1 MADERSPLQDQDRD
15 REASEL
21 LGRIG
26 RTARILHESMRELGL
41 EEEVHRASES
51 IPDVCDRLN
60 YIAAM
65 TENAANRSLSA
76 IEAAK
81 PIQDAM
87 SEHAQVLES
96 RWEAWFEGPF
106 DTPHVMALVKDTR
119 QFLQDVPTQ
128 SDQINAKL
136 LEVVMAQE
144 FQDITG
150 QVVKKMIDTV
160 HSVEKELIQ
169 ALLDYLPP
177 EKSEEFAAK
186 RQQQEAESLLNGPN
200 IKPDGVDVVAN
211 QQQVDDLL
219 DSLGF

>member
-1 MADERSPLQDQDRD
+1 MADERNPLQDQDH
-15 REASEL
+15 EASEL

-26 RTARILHESMRELGL
+26 RMARLLHESMRELGL

-60 YIAAM
+60 YIATM

-76 IEAAK
+76 IEVAQ
-81 PIQDAM
+81 PIQEAM
-87 SEHAQVLES
+87 SEQAQSLEA
-96 RWEAWFEGPF
+96 RWESWFEGPF
-106 DTPHVMALVKDTR
+106 DTPHVMSLVKDTR
-119 QFLQDVPTQ
+119 MFLQDVPVKSEQ
-128 SDQINAKL
+128 VNGKL
-136 LEVVMAQE
+136 LEIMMAQE

-150 QVVKKMIDTV
+150 QVVKKMIETV
-160 HSVEKELIQ
+160 NSVEKELIT

-177 EKSEEFAAK
+177 EKSKEFEVK
-186 RQQQEAESLLNGPN
+186 RQQQDAGLLNGPN
-200 IKPDGVDVVAN
+200 IKPDGKDVVAN